1 MRFMILVLNLVL
13 ALSVFVGE
21 PELAPGLTSTEVFTP
36 KKDGYPHFRIPAI
49 VTSQKGTVLV
59 FAEGRQIQD
68 DHARN
73 DIVLKRSEDDGQ
85 TWGRVI
91 TIHKDPDLVMVNPS
105 PVVLNSGR
113 IILFYETFPHGL
125 HARSGRHFKMMDDG
139 YAKGRTQRL
148 LMRTSDDDGKTWSK
162 TRDLTRIS
170 REKRKII
177 SSGSP
182 ANGIQLQRGKYK
194 GRIVMPLFLTRKIDD
209 KNRTWLNATLYSDDK
224 GKTWKRSQYVP
235 IKDTEPCNEV
245 TVAELDNGDVMLN
258 ARPTKAKMR
267 CVAISKNGGKS
278 WHAYEYDPVLAGRT
292 CNSGILRYS
301 YENPSRLIFC
311 NNFNNSSRRV
321 NGTLRV
327 SYDNGKTWKISKQ
340 IVPGD
345 FGYSQL
351 CKLSDGSVGVIFEPF
366 HAPKQNWTLN
376 FIRIPLSWI
385 EEDATISEKT
395 VIGGKP

>member
-1 MRFMILVLNLVL
+1 MRCMILILNVALAFPVFGEVPQLV
-13 ALSVFVGE
+13 
-21 PELAPGLTSTEVFTP
+21 PGLSATEVFSP
-36 KKDGYPHFRIPAI
+36 GKDGYPHFRIPAV

-73 DIVLKRSEDDGQ
+73 DMVLKRSKDNGQ
-85 TWGRVI
+85 TWSDVI
-91 TIHKDPDLVMVNPS
+91 IIHQDSELVMVNPS
-105 PVVLNSGR
+105 PVVLTSGR

-125 HARSGRHFKMMDDG
+125 HARNGRHFKMMDDG
-139 YAKGRTQRL
+139 YAEGRTQRL

-162 TRDLTRIS
+162 ARDLTKIS
-170 REKRKII
+170 REKREII

-194 GRIVMPLFLTRKIDD
+194 GRIVMPLFLTRRIDD

-224 GKTWKRSQYVP
+224 GKTWKRSAYVP
-235 IKDTEPCNEV
+235 IEDTEPCNEV
-245 TVAELDNGDVMLN
+245 TVVELDNGDVMLN

-267 CVAISKNGGKS
+267 CVAISRNGGKN
-278 WHAYEYDPVLAGRT
+278 WRAYEYDPVLAGRT
-292 CNSGILRYS
+292 CNTGILRYS

-321 NGTLRV
+321 NGTIRI

-376 FIRIPLSWI
+376 FIRIPLEWI
-385 EEDATISEKT
+385 EGNTAGTE
-395 VIGGKP
+395 